1 MDRLWGEAGVEG
13 FDHRFRPLGRHPGQ
27 ALALA
32 LAIALI
38 PGAAVSAQ
46 APAKPDVVTA
56 EAALPGPVP
65 PGAERDAILRAA
77 SAQLSALKLAEG
89 EFLQIGNDGQVVSG
103 KFALRR
109 PGRMRFAYDAPSPLL
124 LVADGTNVAV
134 QDRKLKTTDR
144 IPLRQTPLFFILKD
158 NVDITRDANVLRMVR
173 GKGEMRVTLTDR
185 ARETEGELT
194 LSFSDGDYRL
204 LEWSVTDPQG
214 AVTQVVL
221 RNVTYPKSLDA
232 RLFVVRDLT
241 EGPRR

>member
-1 MDRLWGEAGVEG
+1 M
-13 FDHRFRPLGRHPGQ
+13 PG
-27 ALALA
+27 L
-32 LAIALI
+32 
-38 PGAAVSAQ
+38 
-46 APAKPDVVTA
+46 
-56 EAALPGPVP
+56 VP

-77 SAQLSALKLAEG
+77 STQLSALKLAEG
-89 EFLQIGNDGQVVSG
+89 EFLQIGNDGKVVSG

-109 PGRMRFAYDAPSPLL
+109 PGRMRFAYDSPSPLL

-134 QDRKLKTTDR
+134 QDRKLRTTDR

-158 NVDITRDANVLRMVR
+158 NVDIARDANVLRMAR
-173 GKGEMRVTLTDR
+173 GRGEVRVTLTDR

-194 LSFSDGDYRL
+194 LSFSEGDYRL
-204 LEWSVTDPQG
+204 LEWAVTDPQG

-232 RLFVVRDLT
+232 RLFVVRELT